1 MPKTELQKGIED
13 VLYEKSLINA
23 DQLSALKFEHVNT
36 GKPVVEILKERD
48 YITSDNFAKA
58 YGEAYNIPFTVL
70 GDNQVNAK
78 LLDYFPQSVAKKYKM
93 MPFDE
98 KDGALSVAMVDP
110 LDLQAIEFIER
121 RTGLTV
127 FPYIATEKDIM
138 HAIEEQYGRSLGK
151 HVSAALDEV
160 SQEIL
165 KIEGNNKGLETDETL
180 RDAPVSRIVCRIL

>member
-98 KDGALSVAMVDP
+98 K
-110 LDLQAIEFIER
+110 
-121 RTGLTV
+121 
-127 FPYIATEKDIM
+127 
-138 HAIEEQYGRSLGK
+138 
-151 HVSAALDEV
+151 
-160 SQEIL
+160 
-165 KIEGNNKGLETDETL
+165 
-180 RDAPVSRIVCRIL
+180 